1 MKIDLQSSAVNLL
14 HSDWSGRQVSQS
26 GGTSA
31 PSANEDRV
39 TLASTQANVEA
50 LTAQAMNS
58 PQVRQDKVDAL
69 RQAVSNGS
77 YKVDPHKIAGAI
89 LAEGE

>member
-1 MKIDLQSSAVNLL
+1 MKIDLQSAAANLL
-14 HSDWSGRQVSQS
+14 PANWNTQQVSKS
-26 GGTSA
+26 GQTNASNA
-31 PSANEDRV
+31 SEDRV
-39 TLASTQANVEA
+39 TLNSTQATVSTM
-50 LTAQAMNS
+50 TAQAMNS
-58 PQVRQDKVDAL
+58 PEVRQDKVDAL